1 MAFVLLLTSC
11 AERYSTRKRIVSKST
26 KTQKNETT
34 KQKSN
39 LSKTYKI
46 ANKNT
51 NSASEKIK
59 IDSREKATISKSVN
73 SQQRIV
79 INQAMSYLGTPYKY
93 GGTTPKGFD
102 CSGFVGASFK
112 PLDISLHRTSHEM
125 ANQGK
130 NVELKDVQVGDL
142 LFFVTRRNKRISH
155 VGIVIET
162 GNEIK
167 FIHSSTSRGVIIS
180 SLNEGYWSKAY
191 RKAKRV
197 IM

>member
-26 KTQKNETT
+26 KTQKNEIT

-112 PLDISLHRTSHEM
+112 PLDISLHRSSHEM